1 MCDIFV
7 TGAEKT
13 SIPCELSSHQLYVF
27 SYLFMIWD
35 YLGILG
41 ILWSILPHINTNT
54 MNLNWHWTA
63 LTVYLVICVFD
74 FMVVPMWFGFMR
86 PDYHTFLEEVRMI
99 DDTMIQLE
107 LMKKLT
113 QHHSP
118 YTLQMG
124 GLFHLAFGALLTGS
138 AFGVGKK

>member
-1 MCDIFV
+1 MGLFGYSWDIMDY
-7 TGAEKT
+7 
-13 SIPCELSSHQLYVF
+13 SSAHKYSML
-27 SYLFMIWD
+27 
-35 YLGILG
+35 
-41 ILWSILPHINTNT
+41 NT
-54 MNLNWHWTA
+54 MAWHWTA
-63 LTVYLVICVFD
+63 LIVYLIICVFD
-74 FMVVPMWFGFMR
+74 FMVVPIWFGFMR

-138 AFGVGKK
+138 AFGLKK

>member
-1 MCDIFV
+1 
-7 TGAEKT
+7 
-13 SIPCELSSHQLYVF
+13 
-27 SYLFMIWD
+27 
-35 YLGILG
+35 
-41 ILWSILPHINTNT
+41 
-54 MNLNWHWTA
+54 
-63 LTVYLVICVFD
+63 
-74 FMVVPMWFGFMR
+74 MVVPIWFGLMR
-86 PDYHTFLEEVRMI
+86 PDYHTFLNEVRMI

-138 AFGVGKK
+138 AFGMKK

>member
-1 MCDIFV
+1 MIFLEYV
-7 TGAEKT
+7 RANRIEALQTLIT
-13 SIPCELSSHQLYVF
+13 SPSPFFEPFY
-27 SYLFMIWD
+27 
-35 YLGILG
+35 YLGLFG
-41 ILWSILPHINTNT
+41 NTWDIMDYSSAHKYSMLNT
-54 MNLNWHWTA
+54 MAWHWTA
-63 LTVYLVICVFD
+63 LIVYLIICVFD
-74 FMVVPMWFGFMR
+74 FMVVPIWFGFMR

-138 AFGVGKK
+138 AFGLKK

>member
-1 MCDIFV
+1 MFFHTFFQHGDSWVFMGEHGRIFR
-7 TGAEKT
+7 TY
-13 SIPCELSSHQLYVF
+13 P
-27 SYLFMIWD
+27 
-35 YLGILG
+35 
-41 ILWSILPHINTNT
+41 INTL

-63 LTVYLVICVFD
+63 LIVYLVICIFD
-74 FMVVPMWFGFMR
+74 FIIVPIWFGLMR
-86 PDYHTFLEEVRMI
+86 PDYHTFLDEVRMI

-138 AFGVGKK
+138 AFGLKK

>member
-1 MCDIFV
+1 MCEKCHIFV
-7 TGAEKT
+7 DFPIYTLVYTIKQG
-13 SIPCELSSHQLYVF
+13 LSSCNYVT
-27 SYLFMIWD
+27 LFAHK
-35 YLGILG
+35 Y
-41 ILWSILPHINTNT
+41 SI

-86 PDYHTFLEEVRMI
+86 PDYHTFLEEGRMI

>member
-1 MCDIFV
+1 MV
-7 TGAEKT
+7 Y
-13 SIPCELSSHQLYVF
+13 SSASTKY
-27 SYLFMIWD
+27 S
-35 YLGILG
+35 
-41 ILWSILPHINTNT
+41 T

-63 LTVYLVICVFD
+63 LTVYLAICIFD
-74 FMVVPMWFGFMR
+74 FMIVPMWFGFMR

-138 AFGVGKK
+138 AFGLKK

>member
-1 MCDIFV
+1 MIFLTQALRKGRRV
-7 TGAEKT
+7 ANFNHIT
-13 SIPCELSSHQLYVF
+13 SMFILTF
-27 SYLFMIWD
+27 FLFGIIWV
-35 YLGILG
+35 YLGIHGLFF
-41 ILWSILPHINTNT
+41 PHRLNTNT

-63 LTVYLVICVFD
+63 LTVYLAICIFD
-74 FMVVPMWFGFMR
+74 FMIVPMWFGFMR

-138 AFGVGKK
+138 AFGLNK

>member
-1 MCDIFV
+1 M
-7 TGAEKT
+7 
-13 SIPCELSSHQLYVF
+13 
-27 SYLFMIWD
+27 
-35 YLGILG
+35 
-41 ILWSILPHINTNT
+41 
-54 MNLNWHWTA
+54 MNSMVWHWTA
-63 LTVYLVICVFD
+63 LIVYLVICVFD
-74 FMVVPMWFGFMR
+74 FMVVPIWYGFMR

-138 AFGVGKK
+138 AFGLKK

>member
-1 MCDIFV
+1 M
-7 TGAEKT
+7 
-13 SIPCELSSHQLYVF
+13 L
-27 SYLFMIWD
+27 
-35 YLGILG
+35 
-41 ILWSILPHINTNT
+41 NT
-54 MNLNWHWTA
+54 MAWHWTA
-63 LTVYLVICVFD
+63 LIVYLIICVFD
-74 FMVVPMWFGFMR
+74 FMVEPIWFGFMR

-99 DDTMIQLE
+99 DDTMIPLE

-138 AFGVGKK
+138 AFGLKK

>member
-1 MCDIFV
+1 MRDSEPIV
-7 TGAEKT
+7 RRLRTPL
-13 SIPCELSSHQLYVF
+13 IYVYF
-27 SYLFMIWD
+27 NLFLIWD

-41 ILWSILPHINTNT
+41 YSWSILPHINTNT

-63 LTVYLVICVFD
+63 LTVYLAICIFD
-74 FMVVPMWFGFMR
+74 FMIVPMWFGFMR

-99 DDTMIQLE
+99 EDTMIQLE